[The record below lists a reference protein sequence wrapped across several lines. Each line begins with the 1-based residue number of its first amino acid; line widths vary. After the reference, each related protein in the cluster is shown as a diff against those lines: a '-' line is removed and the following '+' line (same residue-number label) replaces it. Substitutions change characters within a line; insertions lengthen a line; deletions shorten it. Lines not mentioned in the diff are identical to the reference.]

1 MQRGTD
7 ARGVPRDQ
15 DCSRTWDSVERER
28 VGAENP
34 VTSFDLDVLMKEAA
48 EAVTSARPDDDT
60 GTGSTTTL
68 GGR

>member
-1 MQRGTD
+1 
-7 ARGVPRDQ
+7 
-15 DCSRTWDSVERER
+15 

-68 GGR
+68 GGP

>member
-1 MQRGTD
+1 
-7 ARGVPRDQ
+7 
-15 DCSRTWDSVERER
+15 

-48 EAVTSARPDDDT
+48 EAVTSARPDDYT

-68 GGR
+68 EGR